1 MLLSP
6 EERAHARASQKNQ
19 QKAKVRKPQ
28 KKGFLQQA
36 ISSWFSA
43 EPQWKRVLVSVHARS
58 FLVFGDALE
67 TCAHSCDVQH
77 CLSVAL
83 AADRRSFEIVFAP
96 PAASGASVVAPSL
109 MLDAPAD
116 LRFRFKSDDGEQE
129 LRDWVGVVELWR
141 DFWRSK
147 SLRGSIVSDL
157 LAQLDPVADDRSAAR
172 ARSLSSPTAATNNS
186 TANNNT
192 TTTNNS
198 SAIVVN
204 DGAVEDMSQGALD
217 ARTLSNQIVVLIHA
231 LDANDGGSLSM
242 SAIAN
247 TVRKLQ
253 LHFEH
258 EQAQSRERE
267 ALLERERNLAQARE
281 QKLEAA
287 LRKVADENISLKDQ
301 LAHSQRQLADAL
313 SARDDAL
320 SALVDAKMAAA
331 ADQQKHWDAMQ
342 KARKAHNN

>member
-1 MLLSP
+1 MASPMVLSP
-6 EERAHARASQKNQ
+6 EERAQARASQKNQ
-19 QKAKVRKPQ
+19 QKAKARKPQ
-28 KKGFLQQA
+28 KKGYLHWA
-36 ISSWFSA
+36 IASWFSA

-58 FLVFGDALE
+58 FLVFSDALE
-67 TCAHSCDVQH
+67 TCTHSCDVQQ

-83 AADRRSFEIVFAP
+83 ANDRRSFEIVFAP
-96 PAASGASVVAPSL
+96 PVTAAASAAPSL
-109 MLDAPAD
+109 LDASSSSE

-157 LAQLDPVADDRSAAR
+157 LAQLDHSAGGNGADERGR
-172 ARSLSSPTAATNNS
+172 VRSLSSP
-186 TANNNT
+186 
-192 TTTNNS
+192 
-198 SAIVVN
+198 SAVVVN
-204 DGAVEDMSQGALD
+204 DGAVEDLDPRALD

-258 EQAQSRERE
+258 EQALSRERE

-301 LAHSQRQLADAL
+301 LAHSARQLADAL

-320 SALVDAKMAAA
+320 SALVEAKMAAA

-342 KARKAHNN
+342 KERKARAN